1 MAGSERADIQVA
13 SGQAASRRLW
23 LVVFI
28 LLSAFAFRTHHLN
41 SVPPGLTHDEAN
53 HGREAMGILDG
64 ELLFYFPLNYGSEP
78 LYSYTVAG
86 SMALLGEG
94 VFALRL
100 VTVFASIL
108 AMAAAYGWAK
118 RAFGWKTAVLT
129 LSITALSFWAV
140 ASSREALRAGLMPL
154 FVTIAV
160 TFFHRLT
167 LPRHPLT
174 ESKKR
179 KIALAFAVAVAV
191 TVHIYLSS
199 RVAWLLYPVFLLYL
213 ALFHRDRFRA
223 AWKSAVIGLLLA
235 GVLVT
240 PLFAYLHVHPEAL
253 TRLDMLDGTIEALKA
268 GNIRPLLINSSS
280 ALRAFVQPNA
290 GDQFLAYNIPGRPV
304 FIPLTAFFF
313 LIGTATALWKWKK
326 PAYALLLLWFGAG
339 IIPSL
344 VTGATANTTRNI
356 AAMTAV
362 YTLPALGF
370 VHSSDWLGK
379 KIPAAKKG
387 IPIAALLWLLLI
399 GGATGRDYFVKWG
412 QSPAVRDAYQQ
423 NLAAVMAYLDGQ
435 EDRMGEGAISISSI
449 YPHVAHDPS
458 IARLLSPSRAEG
470 MRWMDARRA
479 LIVADRALIV
489 ADGAQNQ
496 AVIPASTPPHPVF
509 EQWLTAVEHYSL
521 RPDDL
526 NPSFTVYTMAIG
538 NFEEPPIANFNDGV
552 ALLHAEWVQPTTS
565 AGGTAS
571 LLTVWRVLNPDRI
584 GAASTP
590 LHTTDAVLFTQVL
603 TPQGTVLGQDD
614 RLDAP
619 SWAWQTGDVIV
630 QIHEIQVGEE
640 TAVGDYQT
648 IVGLYDRLS
657 QERLN
662 SIESGESFASV
673 APLKIR

>member
-1 MAGSERADIQVA
+1 MAGMQRAGEQVA
-13 SGQAASRRLW
+13 DRRLL
-23 LVVFI
+23 LVIFI
-28 LLSAFAFRTHHLN
+28 LLAAFAFRTHQSN
-41 SVPPGLTHDEAN
+41 SLPPGLTHDEAN

-78 LYSYTVAG
+78 LYSYTAAG

-167 LPRHPLT
+167 LPLHPLT
-174 ESKKR
+174 KSQKHKF
-179 KIALAFAVAVAV
+179 AVAFAVAVAV

-240 PLFAYLHVHPEAL
+240 PLFAYLHFHPEAL
-253 TRLDMLDGTIEALKA
+253 TRLDMLDGTIKALKA
-268 GNIRPLLINSSS
+268 GNVRPLLINSSS

-313 LIGTATALWKWKK
+313 LIGAATALWNWKK

-370 VHSSDWLGK
+370 VHSSNWLGK

-423 NLAAVMAYLDGQ
+423 NLAAMMAYLDEQ
-435 EDRMGEGAISISSI
+435 ENGMGEGTISISSI
-449 YPHVAHDPS
+449 YPNVAHDPS
-458 IARLLSPSRAEG
+458 IAQLLSPSQAEG
-470 MRWMDARRA
+470 MRWMDAR
-479 LIVADRALIV
+479 RALIV

-496 AVIPASTPPHPVF
+496 AVIPASTPPHPIF
-509 EQWLTAVEHYSL
+509 EQWLTAVEYYSL

-526 NPSFTVYTMAIG
+526 NPSFTVYAMAIG
-538 NFEEPPIANFNDGV
+538 NFEEPPIANFNDGA

-603 TPQGTVLGQDD
+603 TPQGAVLGQDD

-630 QIHEIQVGEE
+630 QIHEIKVGEE

-662 SIESGESFASV
+662 TIESGERFASV
-673 APLKIR
+673 APLKIRWPLE